1 MSVARPQGR
10 PQGALPPWGE
20 GRKAPV
26 EGET

>member
-26 EGET
+26 GGRL